1 MTAAAATA
9 QRQFA
14 ANAAGIIGQ
23 LHADLTISEQQASSV
38 STARRT
44 LQNGPDLLA
53 TLVAFTDFGSC
64 RQMVEN
70 AGRPTGK
77 LVRVQST
84 LRSACPLLE
93 RATRLFTRAEVNS
106 DPYSL
111 VAAARLIAKASPLL
125 FRAQAELDAASPRRR

>member
-1 MTAAAATA
+1 VERSPRCTASAARAGLAAGVLLALAAGCGGTGSGVTAAAATA

-84 LRSACPLLE
+84 LRS
-93 RATRLFTRAEVNS
+93 
-106 DPYSL
+106 
-111 VAAARLIAKASPLL
+111 
-125 FRAQAELDAASPRRR
+125 